1 MSAIRHEHRSLPF
14 LIALGVLLGAGLAL
28 ASPGGHAHHRRA
40 ATPTETASPSAAGSL
55 GPTGLSTAGGG
66 AGGSPDAACAGP
78 EPTPGWSAGRGS
90 LAHAIHV
97 LDAPC
102 HPGRGRGLHN
112 AIARLQHAR
121 QVRPHGR
128 PSSSDG
134 HGTSGRRHAG
144 HEHHAGQ
151 SSKHRHGSRPGGG
164 SSSGGGG
171 SGGGGPSTG
180 GGSSGD
186 DVVHGNGHDGLHGKD
201 AHVSERGP
209 TRRGPVSAR
218 PDLPATASDRARPNA

>member
-28 ASPGGHAHHRRA
+28 ASPGGHAHHRRV

-55 GPTGLSTAGGG
+55 GPTDLPTAGGG

-78 EPTPGWSAGRGS
+78 EPTQGWSAGRGS

-102 HPGRGRGLHN
+102 HPGRGRGLQN
-112 AIARLQHAR
+112 AIARLHAR

-186 DVVHGNGHDGLHGKD
+186 EVVHGNGHDGLHGKD